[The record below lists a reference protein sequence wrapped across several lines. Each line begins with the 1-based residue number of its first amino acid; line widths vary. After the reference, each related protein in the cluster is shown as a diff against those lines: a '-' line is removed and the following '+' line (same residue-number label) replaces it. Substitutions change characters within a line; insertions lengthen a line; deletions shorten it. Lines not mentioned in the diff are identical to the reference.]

1 DLGFIAQEIRDILP
15 DIVLESKDSMN
26 TLLMNYSGVIPVLVK
41 AIQEQQTQ
49 IQQQNDLIQ
58 QQTQLLLLLRK
69 EIDLMKH

>member
-1 DLGFIAQEIRDILP
+1 
-15 DIVLESKDSMN
+15 MN